1 MHLLSS
7 WKLFPF
13 HTLCSKKF
21 KTIERYMLVLKVLHL
36 EGSFFLA
43 NRILIDLMLK
53 TNVEANSMNFTFLE
67 NWTTL

>member
-1 MHLLSS
+1 
-7 WKLFPF
+7 
-13 HTLCSKKF
+13 
-21 KTIERYMLVLKVLHL
+21 MLVLKVLHI

-53 TNVEANSMNFTFLE
+53 TIVEANSMNFTFLE